1 MSDLIPT
8 VFVVLVVVRRDDQF
22 LVVQELDKFGRTWYL
37 PAGRVDPGE
46 TLEDAAIRETL
57 EETGVPVKID
67 GIIRVEHT
75 PMDSGDARLRV
86 IFAASPLDDTPPR
99 AYPNEHTLQAAW
111 VTLDALKKLP
121 VRGQDVIS
129 IFEYVASGGAIY
141 PLHLLTYEGA
151 PFEME

>member
-8 VFVVLVVVRRDDQF
+8 VFIVLVAVQRDDQF
-22 LVVQELDKFGRTWYL
+22 LAVQELEKFNRTWYL

-46 TLEDAAIRETL
+46 TLEEPAIRETL

-75 PMDSGDARLRV
+75 PMNTGDARLRV

-99 AYPNEHTLQAAW
+99 STPNEHTLQAAW
-111 VTLDALKKLP
+111 VTLDELRKLP

-129 IFEYVASGGAIY
+129 IFEYVVSGGAIY

-151 PFEME
+151 PFEMD